1 MKSKRIAFWVLLA
14 VTVGLYLVML
24 NITLPAISDQAGGL
38 EAFDLRP
45 IGYSYADAQAFLT
58 ALTPQG
64 ADFYL
69 SVQHLLD
76 SIYPAL
82 LAITLFFAIVMI
94 SPKRLGGWRWIIA
107 LIAIPGSI
115 FDYLENAAVS
125 GMIAVGPGGITEA
138 EVARASLWTLL
149 KSGFTTVALVVLL
162 IMLATWVFGRGSK
175 VDPKKGV
182 RTA

>member
-1 MKSKRIAFWVLLA
+1 MKHKRIAFWILLV

-24 NITLPAISDQAGGL
+24 NITLPAISNEADGL
-38 EAFDLRP
+38 RAFDLRP
-45 IGYSYADAQAFLT
+45 IGYNYAEAKAFLA
-58 ALTPQG
+58 ALTPKG

-94 SPKRLGGWRWIIA
+94 APRRLKGWRWIIA
-107 LIAIPGSI
+107 TIAIPGAV

-125 GMIAVGPGGITEA
+125 SMIAAGPGGITEA
-138 EVARASLWTLL
+138 QVATASLWTLL
-149 KSGFTTVALVVLL
+149 KSAFTTIALVVLI
-162 IMLATWVFGRGSK
+162 IMLATWVFGRGSDAK
-175 VDPKKGV
+175 SADP
-182 RTA
+182 A